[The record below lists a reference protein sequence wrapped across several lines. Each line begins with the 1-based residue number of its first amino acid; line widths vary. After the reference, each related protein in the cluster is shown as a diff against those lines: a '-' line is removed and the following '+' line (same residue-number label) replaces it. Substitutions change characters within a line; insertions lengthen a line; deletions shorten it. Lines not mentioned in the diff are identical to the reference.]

1 MKKKIIAGAFVAIAS
16 VFALAAAPV
25 QSVSAI
31 AVGEDCG
38 SSSLSDEDKK
48 AGLVCCPKG
57 TKKANK
63 VAETYAKCNLDDDS
77 QKSDLMGTISVV
89 INVIIGIIGLVAV
102 VVVILGGFQ
111 YMTSSGDSTKVKKA
125 KDTILYGIVG
135 LVIALLAYAI
145 VNFVLGAI

>member
-25 QSVSAI
+25 QSVSATS
-31 AVGEDCG
+31 VGDDCTN
-38 SSSLSDEDKK
+38 LSDEDKK

-77 QKSDLMGTISVV
+77 QKNDLMGTISVI

-102 VVVILGGFQ
+102 VVIILGGFQ